1 MYKQP
6 PSQKI
11 STEWVERS
19 ASVNLIQ
26 FSLSCPDLILDS
38 LQSIAARGRRKIEIW
53 LGADFLLKIAG
64 MGFLRRIQIAKY
76 LFNLSN

>member
-26 FSLSCPDLILDS
+26 FTLSCPDFAWLAASLKQEVAKVRANIFESRTVVDARLEFHIFDIESILILFCE
-38 LQSIAARGRRKIEIW
+38 LI
-53 LGADFLLKIAG
+53 
-64 MGFLRRIQIAKY
+64 
-76 LFNLSN
+76 